1 MWVPRLSFDCQVST
15 AIMGLSSMTE
25 PAVHYLLPTTVTE
38 TNGESQPYE
47 LGSLAR
53 RPLLIVLRV
62 TDIIEQESLHV
73 SVWGSADGKEW
84 SSRAL
89 FWFPQRFYRGITPA
103 AVDLS
108 QRPEV
113 MFLKTRWEVNRWG
126 RGYPV
131 PRFEFSV
138 EVQQAER
145 K

>member
-1 MWVPRLSFDCQVST
+1 MSPSVVTRHPVQQ
-15 AIMGLSSMTE
+15 
-25 PAVHYLLPTTVTE
+25 LLPRTVTE

-47 LGSLAR
+47 LGELSGK
-53 RPLLIVLRV
+53 PLLVVLRV

-73 SVWGSADGKEW
+73 SVWGSPDGKEW
-84 SSRAL
+84 GSKAL
-89 FWFPQRFYRGITPA
+89 FWYPQRFYRGATPA

-113 MFLKTRWEVNRWG
+113 RFLKARWEVNRWG

-138 EVQQAER
+138 EVQQAEHR
-145 K
+145 

>member
-1 MWVPRLSFDCQVST
+1 
-15 AIMGLSSMTE
+15 MGPNSMTE
-25 PAVHYLLPTTVTE
+25 PAVHYLLPATATE

-47 LGSLAR
+47 LGALAG